1 MNIKLYKFLESI
13 IQIPRPIISASTS
26 FPNMALIPYQQDQF
40 IAYGYNTGVSIRLS
54 DGKKMDV
61 QSSEEKEKPKRTLTK
76 FRNASVN
83 VIINEH
89 FAKIGHDCTKI
100 IISYLD
106 QLSQTML
113 FYTSRY
119 FYNFK
124 APNYSDAS
132 IFIHHTEC
140 KKQNITPEQLYFLTS
155 INDSIYVM
163 KYVWMIA
170 TRNYRT
176 DVKAYVKIL
185 EHIACKHDNV
195 GQFTNQCYICRP
207 VTPSDINTWGIYTDQ
222 NIFIGGSLV
231 YASRTKGPEVFNAVE
246 VGPYAQALEDG
257 ELAIGSAKHPLKI
270 IEKDGHQYINARING
285 RKFLMRLD
293 SV

>member
-1 MNIKLYKFLESI
+1 MFSLFCPHASEELWEKIGNKDFISLNGW
-13 IQIPRPIISASTS
+13 PI
-26 FPNMALIPYQQDQF
+26 FDE
-40 IAYGYNTGVSIRLS
+40 
-54 DGKKMDV
+54 KKIDV

-76 FRNASVN
+76 FRTVD
-83 VIINEH
+83 VTVDEY
-89 FAKIGHDCTKI
+89 FAKIGYDCTKI

-124 APNYSDAS
+124 NPTHSDIS
-132 IFIHHTEC
+132 IFIHHSEC

-155 INDSIYVM
+155 INDSIYIM

-195 GQFTNQCYICRP
+195 GQFTNRCYICRP
-207 VTPSDINTWGIYTDQ
+207 VTPLSSNTNTWGIYTDQ
-222 NIFIGGSLV
+222 NIFIGGNITIGGNLI
-231 YASRTKGPEVFNAVE
+231 YASRTKSPEVFNAVE
-246 VGPYAQALEDG
+246 VGSHAQALEDG
-257 ELAIGSAKHPLKI
+257 ELAIGSSEHPLKI
-270 IEKDGHQYINARING
+270 IEKDGHHYINTRING
-285 RKFLMRLD
+285 RKFLLRLD
-293 SV
+293 PV